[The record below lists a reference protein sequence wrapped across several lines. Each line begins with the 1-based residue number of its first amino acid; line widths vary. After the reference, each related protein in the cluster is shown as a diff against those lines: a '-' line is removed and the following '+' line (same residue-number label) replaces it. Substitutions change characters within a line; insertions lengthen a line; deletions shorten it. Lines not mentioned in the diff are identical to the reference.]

1 MVRFHPAPPDE
12 PFITVRTI
20 LAVFCY
26 YSFMYPNT
34 FYRVSVKAYIT
45 DDEGRVFAVKEN
57 DKEGGS
63 WWGLPG
69 GGLDH
74 GELPEDCLK
83 REIQEELGLENIEIH
98 EIAYTKS
105 FYLDRKDAWL
115 IWIVYRAQIHADDF
129 TFADGVTDARF
140 INIEEIESS
149 TDMFEKAIIEVGRAL
164 RT

>member
-1 MVRFHPAPPDE
+1 
-12 PFITVRTI
+12 
-20 LAVFCY
+20 
-26 YSFMYPNT
+26 MYPNT

-45 DDEGRVFAVKEN
+45 NEQGKVFVVREN

-74 GELPEDCLK
+74 GELPEACLK
-83 REIQEELGLENIEIH
+83 REIQEELGLEEVEVG

-105 FYLDRKDAWL
+105 FYMDRKDAWL
-115 IWIVYRAQIHADDF
+115 IWIVYRAKIQSNEF
-129 TFADGVTDARF
+129 LFADGVTDAKF
-140 INIEEIESS
+140 IGIEELESS
-149 TDMFEKAIIEVGRAL
+149 KDMFERAIIEVGQGL